1 MPTINNMTKRP
12 YADAIGFRQ
21 GNAALAMCVPQS
33 DDVFYFR
40 RKLAVVEISC
50 PKPSILGG
58 MLRIHQ
64 WSSRKNVQW
73 IDTDRRVAPMT
84 GEKLFWHQS
93 LMKDLPAFPMC
104 GDTPYRF
111 SSVLRA
117 GGKPPITISVS
128 PCSPWPAAVQAPF
141 FMQATAYMRPEPH
154 FLMRFVPIPLAS
166 VATKFSRVFGEI
178 TGGGQEQKQ
187 DMTVL
192 TFTKHG
198 WHSDPFI
205 RGHLGQGRYEA
216 MNSRGCCNTLRP

>member
-64 WSSRKNVQW
+64 WSSRKNVQ
-73 IDTDRRVAPMT
+73 
-84 GEKLFWHQS
+84 
-93 LMKDLPAFPMC
+93 C
-104 GDTPYRF
+104 PYRF